1 MSWYSWDETLKM
13 RWRPA
18 GYGAALAPDHYEVGT
33 LAVDFVAARLNRAVW
48 MGAATKALPI
58 KNPEKDID
66 KACEKLVKQFD
77 KDVKA
82 QQKKR

>member
-1 MSWYSWDETLKM
+1 M

-18 GYGAALAPDHYEVGT
+18 GFGATPAPNHYEVGT
-33 LAVDFVAARLNRAVW
+33 LAVDFVAARGNRAVR
-48 MGAATKALPI
+48 MGIATKALPI

-66 KACEKLVKQFD
+66 KACEKLVMQFD

>member
-1 MSWYSWDETLKM
+1 
-13 RWRPA
+13 
-18 GYGAALAPDHYEVGT
+18 
-33 LAVDFVAARLNRAVW
+33 
-48 MGAATKALPI
+48 MGIATKALPI

-66 KACEKLVKQFD
+66 KTCKQLVKQFD

>member
-1 MSWYSWDETLKM
+1 M

-33 LAVDFVAARLNRAVW
+33 LAIDFVAARLNRAVW
-48 MGAATKALPI
+48 MRIATKALPI
-58 KNPEKDID
+58 KNSEKDID

>member
-1 MSWYSWDETLKM
+1 
-13 RWRPA
+13 
-18 GYGAALAPDHYEVGT
+18 
-33 LAVDFVAARLNRAVW
+33 
-48 MGAATKALPI
+48 MGIATKALPI

>member
-1 MSWYSWDETLKM
+1 MSWYSWDETLEM

-33 LAVDFVAARLNRAVW
+33 LVVDFVAARLNRAVW
-48 MGAATKALPI
+48 MGMATKALPI

-66 KACEKLVKQFD
+66 K
-77 KDVKA
+77 DVKA

>member
-1 MSWYSWDETLKM
+1 MNWQTIRKRNSPS
-13 RWRPA
+13 R
-18 GYGAALAPDHYEVGT
+18 
-33 LAVDFVAARLNRAVW
+33 
-48 MGAATKALPI
+48 KALPI

-66 KACEKLVKQFD
+66 KAGERLVKPFD